1 MSVSRPSELIDWSV
15 TGSVFQVTWTAVRS
29 HGSLCC
35 PRAGASS
42 PPGPSGGPAHSLP
55 ASSHQPHGQCD
66 APQSLSRPVSLHPI
80 HSESVSS
87 PHSGPEPHVTPRG
100 VPSPSSLV
108 PVLPTLL
115 ALQPRTRQAVSL
127 LGSASLCP
135 RPEVPSPEASGTSF
149 PALLKSL
156 WKLHLLRRAS
166 RAPRPLAGS
175 GPQHLCTY
183 YATYYLS
190 CLLVKDFF
198 LLFLIYSRCL
208 RRCLSR
214 GYSNALPNELRVP
227 LDAHCSQDLKV
238 CLEFVDCLHGPHLLS
253 YMNSLQFAL
262 NANVCYV
269 YDCTWPG
276 QASDVMVPGPRGGRR
291 PRGAGVRVGG
301 DSAARSL
308 CSRSLLM
315 CPLQTRFL

>member
-1 MSVSRPSELIDWSV
+1 METAPS
-15 TGSVFQVTWTAVRS
+15 QK
-29 HGSLCC
+29 
-35 PRAGASS
+35 
-42 PPGPSGGPAHSLP
+42 
-55 ASSHQPHGQCD
+55 
-66 APQSLSRPVSLHPI
+66 SLSRPA
-80 HSESVSS
+80 
-87 PHSGPEPHVTPRG
+87 
-100 VPSPSSLV
+100 PS
-108 PVLPTLL
+108 
-115 ALQPRTRQAVSL
+115 R
-127 LGSASLCP
+127 
-135 RPEVPSPEASGTSF
+135 
-149 PALLKSL
+149 
-156 WKLHLLRRAS
+156 
-166 RAPRPLAGS
+166 S

-198 LLFLIYSRCL
+198 LPFLIYSRCL
-208 RRCLSR
+208 RHCLSR

-238 CLEFVDCLHGPHLLS
+238 CLEFVDCLRGPHLLS

-262 NANVCYV
+262 NANVCYI

-276 QASDVMVPGPRGGRR
+276 QASDAMVPRPRGGRR

>member
-1 MSVSRPSELIDWSV
+1 M
-15 TGSVFQVTWTAVRS
+15 
-29 HGSLCC
+29 
-35 PRAGASS
+35 
-42 PPGPSGGPAHSLP
+42 
-55 ASSHQPHGQCD
+55 
-66 APQSLSRPVSLHPI
+66 
-80 HSESVSS
+80 
-87 PHSGPEPHVTPRG
+87 TPRG

-198 LLFLIYSRCL
+198 LPFLIYSRCL
-208 RRCLSR
+208 RHCLSR

-238 CLEFVDCLHGPHLLS
+238 CLEFVDCLRGPHLLS

-276 QASDVMVPGPRGGRR
+276 QASDAMVPGGRFCSEESVFSLAAHVPSSNSLPLKESLPAVSEEGKTVKGNTLRLLPPKGEQRGVQSTTFSAPAFHALNSRLPAQHLPGVTTPQTDHRL
-291 PRGAGVRVGG
+291 RGILGH
-301 DSAARSL
+301 
-308 CSRSLLM
+308 
-315 CPLQTRFL
+315 